1 MIECICCHELEG
13 ITLKIATSG
22 CESRQLIRHNAA
34 VLVRQLFITLS
45 LIVSVFLVNLFFW
58 GFYLFFFPFCDVSK
72 SFVVDQKFALCE
84 LLTSAYLLATDFKT
98 DEPDVRSS

>member
-22 CESRQLIRHNAA
+22 CESRQLIRHNA

-45 LIVSVFLVNLFFW
+45 LIVSGFLVNFW
-58 GFYLFFFPFCDVSK
+58 GFYVFFFPFCDVSK
-72 SFVVDQKFALCE
+72 SFVVNQKFALCE
-84 LLTSAYLLATDFKT
+84 LLTSAHLLATDFKT
-98 DEPDVRSS
+98 DEPDVRTS

>member
-34 VLVRQLFITLS
+34 VLVRQLFITVS
-45 LIVSVFLVNLFFW
+45 LIVPIFLVNLFFW
-58 GFYLFFFPFCDVSK
+58 GFFFFSFCDVSK
-72 SFVVDQKFALCE
+72 SFVVNQKFTLRE
-84 LLTSAYLLATDFKT
+84 LLTSAYLLATDSKT
-98 DEPDVRSS
+98 DEPDVRIS